1 MRIYQFESGANPPRV
16 RAFLVEKS
24 ILETIEFVNID
35 VASGVNRQPEFKA
48 KNSKGSLPV
57 LELDDG
63 TFIAESVAICRYF
76 EVTHPDPPLMGVT
89 AKDQAIVE
97 MWNRRIELGLFRY
110 CDDVV
115 RNELDYFRDKVI
127 QDEAVVRVGR
137 QTAKLECDWLDAE
150 LAERRY
156 VAGQTF
162 TIADITLYAAFF
174 LGARSTVGADGQY
187 PNLERWY
194 SDVSQRESLKEFP

>member
-1 MRIYQFESGANPPRV
+1 MRIYQFASGANPPRV
-16 RAFLVEKS
+16 RAFLVEKG
-24 ILETIEFVNID
+24 LLDTVEFMDID
-35 VASGVNRQPEFKA
+35 VANGVNRQPEFKE
-48 KNSKGSLPV
+48 KNSKGTLPV

-63 TFIAESVAICRYF
+63 TFITESVAICRYF
-76 EVTHPDPPLMGVT
+76 EVIHPDPPLMGVT

-115 RNELDYFRDKVI
+115 RNTLDFFRDKVI

-174 LGARSTVGADGQY
+174 LGARSIVEADGQY
-187 PNLERWY
+187 PNLARWY
-194 SDVSQRESLKEFP
+194 SDASQRESLTEFG